1 MEDLSQAMPA
11 APVATARWILG
22 HAVSMTIP
30 GLGMELTRQS
40 RVELR
45 RFDGACWL
53 LGPDAHHHLRL
64 LFEKDEAAATFVGFA
79 LPGHSPLITQL
90 RSLGIMPD
98 TIMPDGQRRYG
109 SDAIYQ
115 LHRQS
120 EKLDAPGQGV

>member
-1 MEDLSQAMPA
+1 
-11 APVATARWILG
+11 
-22 HAVSMTIP
+22 
-30 GLGMELTRQS
+30 MELTRQS
-40 RVELR
+40 RVELC

-53 LGPDAHHHLRL
+53 LGADAHHHLRL
-64 LFEKDEAAATFVGFA
+64 LFEKNEASASFVGFA
-79 LPGHSPLITQL
+79 LPGHSALNTQL

-120 EKLDAPGQGV
+120 EKLDAPDQGV